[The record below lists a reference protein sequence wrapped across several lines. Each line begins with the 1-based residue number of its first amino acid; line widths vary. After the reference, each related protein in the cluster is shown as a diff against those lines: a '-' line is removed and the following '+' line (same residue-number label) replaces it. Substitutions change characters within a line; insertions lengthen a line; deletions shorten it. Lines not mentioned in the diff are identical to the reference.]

1 MVHGV
6 YSFRNPLWEVQIMSV
21 GLTLCRCKLYSNSK
35 MKTKGDEIFNSILG
49 VRALKISIN
58 IAIEEAN

>member
-1 MVHGV
+1 
-6 YSFRNPLWEVQIMSV
+6 MSV